1 MGIRLDDDEAWAV
14 LEAAHTG
21 ILTTLRADGSPVTL
35 PMWFVALDRT
45 ICFTTFEGTKKLAR
59 VQRDPRASFLVESGE
74 RWAELRAVHRRWHGR
89 DRRRRD
95 RRPRIDAAARR
106 KFSAF
111 RTARSE
117 MPAATG
123 YYSNKRFLRL
133 VPAPAS
139 SRGTTAA
146 SGNPERSPASDLL
159 MSWPGGLGLG
169 RDCYEVPSRVR
180 SLGT

>member
-14 LEAAHTG
+14 LEAGHTG

-74 RWAELRAVHRRWHGR
+74 RWAELCAVHLSGTVELV
-89 DRRRRD
+89 DD
-95 RRPRIDAAARR
+95 EAEAARIDAALDA
-106 KFSAF
+106 KYAAF

-117 MPAATG
+117 MPAATAG
-123 YYSNKRFLRL
+123 YYRHKRFLRF
-133 VPAPAS
+133 VPAP
-139 SRGTTAA
+139 RILTWD
-146 SGNPERSPASDLL
+146 NRR
-159 MSWPGGLGLG
+159 LGQA
-169 RDCYEVPSRVR
+169 
-180 SLGT
+180 